1 MSFRVFIPLLM
12 LLSAACACVRA
23 AAGPAPAPAP
33 RTGEAEVRE
42 SVSGLPCFTISEREE
57 RKSGAPNF
65 DTITV
70 YDSSARPRSKMWSM
84 TMPPQRTFPLLFS
97 MCVPYGGRV
106 PSLPQTVATMLETG
120 KMYEVLIDVRSDDTP
135 NQTRS
140 YGARFCLAR
149 QRDGSVA
156 VHHVGSSLN
165 DWRNGHGCTAPK

>member
-23 AAGPAPAPAP
+23 AAGPAPAP

-42 SVSGLPCFTISEREE
+42 TGGGLPCFTISEREE

-65 DTITV
+65 DSITV
-70 YDSSARPRSKMWSM
+70 YDASARPRAKMWGM
-84 TMPPQRTFPLLFS
+84 TMPAQRTFPLLFS

-135 NQTRS
+135 NQTRI
-140 YGARFCLAR
+140 YAARFCLAK

-156 VHHVGSSLN
+156 VHHVGSNAN
-165 DWRNGHGCTAPK
+165 DWRNAQACTGSK